1 MKKGKNKK
9 ISSNFAPQNIKGD
22 FVLMNYILIV
32 KY

>member
-9 ISSNFAPQNIKGD
+9 KVVILPQNIKGD